1 MTLSGE
7 PAPNKSLNGELSMT
21 KNLIA
26 FLLLGA
32 AVALPTNV
40 AQGQDRRPDPA
51 LLLARICVSEA
62 GWDCFNTKDGY
73 AIHEVLLRGAA
84 RHSISYTAFAR
95 SYSKA
100 AGRGG
105 ENVRPRIR
113 WIREMN
119 ERGDQPASWPMQ
131 RYVTRRDGS
140 VSVHPGLPWSQY
152 RGSWLAVLERARE
165 VVGRYALDNLTVWGV
180 CPTPIHDWGGD
191 MDHERATRIGLIQ
204 VTCNGGETSN
214 NFYARPALLSAR

>member
-1 MTLSGE
+1 
-7 PAPNKSLNGELSMT
+7 MT

-26 FLLLGA
+26 FIFGA
-32 AVALPTNV
+32 TVVLSIGTAH
-40 AQGQDRRPDPA
+40 GQTRPPDPA

-62 GWDCFNTKDGY
+62 GWDCFDTKDGL

-84 RHSISYTAFAR
+84 RHNISYSAFAR

-105 ENVRPRIR
+105 DNVRERIR

-119 ERGDQPASWPMQ
+119 ERGDQPASWPAQ
-131 RYVTRRDGS
+131 RYVNVGGAVR
-140 VSVHPGLPWSQY
+140 VHPGLPWSQY

-165 VVGRYALDNLTVWGV
+165 VVRRYALDNLQVWGV
-180 CPTPIHDWGGD
+180 CPSPVHDWGGD
-191 MDHERATRIGLIQ
+191 MDHERATRIGLIR
-204 VTCNGGETSN
+204 VTCGEGATSN
-214 NFYARPALLSAR
+214 HFYARPALVSAAR